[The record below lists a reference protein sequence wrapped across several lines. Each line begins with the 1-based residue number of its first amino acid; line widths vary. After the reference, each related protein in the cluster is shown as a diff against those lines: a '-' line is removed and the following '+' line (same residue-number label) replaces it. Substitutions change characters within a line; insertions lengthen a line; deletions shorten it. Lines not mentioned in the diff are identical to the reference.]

1 MKERALAVRYR
12 QRNYA
17 GFARKVMSLHE
28 LD

>member
-17 GFARKVMSLHE
+17 DFARIVMSLHE

>member
-17 GFARKVMSLHE
+17 GFARKVMRLHE